1 MVDVVRVSCL
11 FFVNVMY
18 FLYFL
23 ERPTFTGG
31 VNKLKIKT
39 FCVLFLLKFTLV
51 FFLVLVNFPINLY
64 GDFLHLVQ
72 TQSHTNPLD
81 ISCVVDVL
89 PQGLSPI
96 IVSSTWLA

>member
-89 PQGLSPI
+89 PQGLSERTRPI
-96 IVSSTWLA
+96 FS